1 MNSQRKIFRPLSPVL
16 TSLPLALVLAFAA
29 PSPARAL
36 GDWVGVEGSIWR
48 QNQDGQASIDG
59 GLFTGTT
66 VDFQDTL
73 GLDKS
78 DSSRMGRVWF
88 KMGKTRLIFDYF
100 DSSRSGS
107 ETISQSFLFNDTS
120 YTAGQDV
127 TSDLDLKL
135 LQAQFRFTLAD
146 LKLVDVG
153 VGIGLNQAQINM
165 ELDNGL
171 VGGRST
177 LDEKV
182 PYPTLAAAVTIKP
195 VPGFHIR
202 AEASGLK
209 VNVSGTRVNVL
220 DARLQIETYVAHVL
234 GFFAGYRTY
243 RFDVD
248 DKDFGSVE
256 NTFKGPYAGIGLKF

>member
-1 MNSQRKIFRPLSPVL
+1 MRSQRKYLRPLSSVV
-16 TSLPLALVLAFAA
+16 TFLALLLVLAFAA

-36 GDWVGVEGSIWR
+36 GDWVGVEGTIWR

-59 GLFTGTT
+59 SLATGTT
-66 VDFQDTL
+66 FDFQDTL
-73 GLDKS
+73 DIDKS
-78 DSSRMGRVWF
+78 DSSKMGRVWF
-88 KMGKTRLIFDYF
+88 KMGKARLVLDYL

-107 ETISQSFLFNDTS
+107 KTLTQSFLFNDTL
-120 YTAGQDV
+120 YTASQNV
-127 TSDLDLKL
+127 QSNLDLKL

-165 ELDNGL
+165 EMDGS
-171 VGGRST
+171 VSGRTT
-177 LDEKV
+177 LDEKI

-195 VPGFHIR
+195 FPGFHIR
-202 AEASGLK
+202 VEANGLK

-220 DARLQIETYVAHVL
+220 DTRLQLEAYVAHVL

-243 RFDVD
+243 RFDVV
-248 DKDFGSVE
+248 DKNFGSIE

>member
-1 MNSQRKIFRPLSPVL
+1 MKSQRKIFRPLSPVL
-16 TSLPLALVLAFAA
+16 TSLPLALILAFAA

-36 GDWVGVEGSIWR
+36 GDWVGVEGSMWR

-59 GLFTGTT
+59 SLLTGTT
-66 VDFQDTL
+66 FDFQDTL
-73 GLDKS
+73 NLDKS
-78 DSSRMGRVWF
+78 DNSKMGRVWF

-107 ETISQSFLFNDTS
+107 KTISQSFLFNDTL
-120 YTAGQDV
+120 YTAFQNV
-127 TSDLDLKL
+127 RSDFDLKL

-146 LKLVDVG
+146 LKVIDVG
-153 VGIGLNQAQINM
+153 VGIGLNQAQVNM
-165 ELDNGL
+165 EVDGS
-171 VGGRST
+171 VGGRTT

-202 AEASGLK
+202 AEANGLK

-234 GFFAGYRTY
+234 GLFAGYRTY

>member
-1 MNSQRKIFRPLSPVL
+1 MKSLRKIFRPLSPVL

-36 GDWVGVEGSIWR
+36 GDWVGVEASIWR

-59 GLFTGTT
+59 SLVTGTT
-66 VDFQDTL
+66 FDFQDTL
-73 GLDKS
+73 DLEKS
-78 DSSRMGRVWF
+78 DSSKMGRVWF
-88 KMGKTRLIFDYF
+88 KMGKVRLILDYL
-100 DSSRSGS
+100 DSSREGS
-107 ETISQSFLFNDTS
+107 KTLTQSFLFNGTP
-120 YTAGQDV
+120 YVATEDV
-127 TSDLDLKL
+127 DSSLDLKL
-135 LQAQFRFTLAD
+135 MQAQVRFTLAD

-165 ELDNGL
+165 VMDGSIS
-171 VGGRST
+171 GRTT

-195 VPGFHIR
+195 FPGFHIR

-220 DARLQIETYVAHVL
+220 DARLQIEAYVAHVL

-243 RFDVD
+243 RLDVD
-248 DKDFGSVE
+248 DQDFGSVE

>member
-1 MNSQRKIFRPLSPVL
+1 MRPQRRIFRPLSPVV
-16 TSLPLALVLAFAA
+16 TSLPLALVLVFAV

-36 GDWVGVEGSIWR
+36 GDWVGVEGNVWR
-48 QNQDGQASIDG
+48 QNQDGSASIDG
-59 GLFTGTT
+59 SVTGTT
-66 VDFQDTL
+66 FDFQDTL
-73 GLDKS
+73 DLDKS
-78 DSSRMGRVWF
+78 DSSKMGRVWF

-107 ETISQSFLFNDTS
+107 KTLSQTFLFNDTA

-146 LKLVDVG
+146 LKLVDAG
-153 VGIGLNQAQINM
+153 VGIALNQAQINM

-171 VGGRST
+171 VGGRTT

-182 PYPTLAAAVTIKP
+182 PYPTLVAAVAIKP

-202 AEASGLK
+202 AEANGFK
-209 VNVSGTRVNVL
+209 ATVSGTRVNIL
-220 DARLQIETYVAHVL
+220 DARLQIEWYVAHVL
-234 GFFAGYRTY
+234 GFFTGYRTF

-248 DKDFGSVE
+248 DRDFGSVE

>member
-1 MNSQRKIFRPLSPVL
+1 MRPQRRLSRSLSPVV
-16 TSLPLALVLAFAA
+16 TSLPLALVLVFAV

-36 GDWVGVEGSIWR
+36 GDWVGVEGSVWR
-48 QNQDGQASIDG
+48 QNQDGGASIDG
-59 GLFTGTT
+59 SVIGTT
-66 VDFQDTL
+66 FDFQDTL
-73 GLDKS
+73 DLDKS
-78 DSSRMGRVWF
+78 DGSKMGRLWF

-107 ETISQSFLFNDTS
+107 KTLGQTFLFNDTL

-127 TSDLDLKL
+127 TSDFDLKL

-165 ELDNGL
+165 ELDGS
-171 VGGRST
+171 VGGRTT

-195 VPGFHIR
+195 FPGFHIR
-202 AEASGLK
+202 AEANGLR

-220 DARLQIETYVAHVL
+220 DTRLQIEGYVAHVL

-243 RFDVD
+243 RFDVVD
-248 DKDFGSVE
+248 QDFGSIE

>member
-1 MNSQRKIFRPLSPVL
+1 MRPQRRIFRSLSPVV
-16 TSLPLALVLAFAA
+16 TSLPLALVLVFAV

-36 GDWVGVEGSIWR
+36 GDWVGVEGNFWR
-48 QNQDGQASIDG
+48 QNQDGSASIDG
-59 GLFTGTT
+59 SVTGTT
-66 VDFQDTL
+66 FDFQDTL
-73 GLDKS
+73 DLDKS
-78 DSSRMGRVWF
+78 DSAKMGRVWF

-107 ETISQSFLFNDTS
+107 KTLSQTFLFNDTA

-127 TSDLDLKL
+127 ASDLDLKL

-153 VGIGLNQAQINM
+153 VGIALNQAQINM
-165 ELDNGL
+165 ELDGS
-171 VGGRST
+171 VSGRTT

-182 PYPTLAAAVTIKP
+182 PYPTLVAAVAIKP

-202 AEASGLK
+202 AEANGLK
-209 VNVSGTRVNVL
+209 VNVSGTRVSIL
-220 DARLQIETYVAHVL
+220 DARLQIEWYVAHVL
-234 GFFAGYRTY
+234 GFFTGYRTF

-248 DKDFGSVE
+248 DRDFGSVE

>member
-1 MNSQRKIFRPLSPVL
+1 MRPQRRISRSLSPVV
-16 TSLPLALVLAFAA
+16 TSLPLALVLVFAV
-29 PSPARAL
+29 PTPARAL
-36 GDWVGVEGSIWR
+36 GDWVGVEGSVWR
-48 QNQDGQASIDG
+48 QNQDGGASIDG
-59 GLFTGTT
+59 SVIGTT
-66 VDFQDTL
+66 FDFQDTL
-73 GLDKS
+73 DLDKS
-78 DSSRMGRVWF
+78 DGSKMGRLWF

-107 ETISQSFLFNDTS
+107 KTLGQTFLFNDTL

-127 TSDLDLKL
+127 TSDFDLKL

-165 ELDNGL
+165 ELDGS
-171 VGGRST
+171 VGGRTT

-195 VPGFHIR
+195 FPGFHIR
-202 AEASGLK
+202 AEANGLR

-220 DARLQIETYVAHVL
+220 DTRLQIEGYVAHVL

-243 RFDVD
+243 RFDVVD
-248 DKDFGSVE
+248 QDFGSIE